1 MPSDIRHYLNTAPSI
16 YLKYTFCRNGE
27 EWAQRRKPTQ
37 EKMMRPAVVAM
48 YVPLIEKVTN
58 DFVELLRKKG
68 KVDDLLS
75 VMSNYTTESK
85 IVVFCLF
92 FFLSQIKIYI

>member
-1 MPSDIRHYLNTAPSI
+1 
-16 YLKYTFCRNGE
+16 
-27 EWAQRRKPTQ
+27 
-37 EKMMRPAVVAM
+37 MMRPAVVAM

-85 IVVFCLF
+85 IVVFTN
-92 FFLSQIKIYI
+92 